1 MIERLSHAAFEKI
14 MNGKIKEGATC
25 VIKFY
30 SNECHYCHA
39 LRQDYKQIS
48 DQFEGVHFFAFNV
61 DGYPHINS
69 VVDINGVPTIAF
81 VKTGRLP
88 QIDILDDPEE
98 KHGETWY
105 HPEDIVSFIKER
117 VR

>member
-14 MNGKIKEGATC
+14 MSGKIKEGATC

-30 SNECHYCHA
+30 SNQCHYCHA